1 MAAGTVAGVYAT
13 ALLEL
18 AHERGSY
25 EAVVAGC
32 RTLQADFPAQ
42 ALADLDDPRV
52 GKVRAK
58 DCLRGMLKDQPKELV
73 DFFQLLVD
81 RDRLRDARAI
91 VEQVDDLDDAAKGVT
106 EVYLHVAASLGEHAR
121 ERLERSLK
129 GRYGDKYELL
139 TSIDPELVAGFTLR
153 VGDRFIDAS
162 SRRKFNEMRAAMLAA
177 PLNDDQL
184 WVGAA

>member
-1 MAAGTVAGVYAT
+1 MAAGTIAGVYAT

-25 EAVVAGC
+25 DAVVAGC
-32 RTLQADFPAQ
+32 RGLQADFPAQ

-52 GKVRAK
+52 GKARAK
-58 DCLRGMLKDQPKELV
+58 ECLRSLFANQPKELV

-91 VEQVDDLDDAAKGVT
+91 VELVDDLDDAARGVT
-106 EVYLHVAASLGEHAR
+106 EVMLTVASPLGEQGLA
-121 ERLERSLK
+121 RLERSL
-129 GRYGDKYELL
+129 RSRFGDKFELI
-139 TSIDPELVAGFTLR
+139 TSVEPALVAGFTMR

-162 SRRKFNEMRAAMLAA
+162 SRRKFNEMRSAMLAA

>member
-13 ALLEL
+13 ALLEV
-18 AHERGSY
+18 ARERGSY

-32 RTLQADFPAQ
+32 RALAADFPAK
-42 ALADLDDPRV
+42 ALAELDDPRV
-52 GKVRAK
+52 GKARAK
-58 DCLRGMLKDQPKELV
+58 DCLRTLLGDQPKELV

-81 RDRLRDARAI
+81 RDRLRDAFAI
-91 VEQVDDLDDAAKGVT
+91 VDLVDDLDDEAKGVT
-106 EVYLHVAASLGEHAR
+106 EVYMTVAAPLGERAR
-121 ERLERSLK
+121 ERLEQSLRQ
-129 GRYGDKYELL
+129 RYGDKFELI
-139 TSIDPELVAGFTLR
+139 TSIDPALVAGFTLR
-153 VGDRFIDAS
+153 VQDRFVDGS